1 MKEQTILK
9 STKDTFEGENMQTE
23 YYQSRYKID
32 LYFHHYRLATE
43 VDEFGHCDRDIEYE
57 KERENTKRKA

>member
-1 MKEQTILK
+1 
-9 STKDTFEGENMQTE
+9 MQTE